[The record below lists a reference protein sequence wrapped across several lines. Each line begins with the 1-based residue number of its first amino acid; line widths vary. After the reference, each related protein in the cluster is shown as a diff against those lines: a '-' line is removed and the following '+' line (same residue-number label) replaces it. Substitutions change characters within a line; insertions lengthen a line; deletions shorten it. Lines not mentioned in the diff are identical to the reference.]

1 VEAEQQNKPLRTH
14 GFDAAL
20 TGGADT
26 PSHLP
31 FSGLAPYSAGMREI
45 VWDTETTGIFPG
57 DGHRIVEI
65 GAVEMIDRV
74 VTGKTFHTY
83 IDPCRAMPKDAQGV
97 HGLST
102 AFLTGQPVFEM
113 IIDGFLAFIGDS
125 PLVAHNAAFD
135 MEFLNTELKRAGM
148 PVIPQSRA
156 IDTLEISRKINP
168 GAKHTLDALC
178 NRYGIDLSGRTKHGA
193 LVDAELLARVYV
205 ELTGGRQIGFDLASQ
220 AVVEELVVDRVN
232 FGIRDHVALPEELE
246 RHAAFIA
253 SLKDPVWLQ

>member
-1 VEAEQQNKPLRTH
+1 MTQQI
-14 GFDAAL
+14 
-20 TGGADT
+20 
-26 PSHLP
+26 
-31 FSGLAPYSAGMREI
+31 REI
-45 VWDTETTGIFPG
+45 VFDTETTGIFPG

-65 GAVEMIDRV
+65 GAVEMIDK
-74 VTGKTFHTY
+74 VTTGRSFHTY
-83 IDPCRAMPKDAQGV
+83 IDPCRAMPKDAQNV

-113 IIDGFLAFIGDS
+113 VVDDFLSFIADS

-135 MEFLNTELKRAGM
+135 MEFLNYELKRANM
-148 PVIPQSRA
+148 PLIPHSRA

-178 NRYGIDLSGRTKHGA
+178 NRYGIDLSARTKHGA

-232 FGIRDHVALPEELE
+232 FGIRDHVALPDEIE
-246 RHAAFIA
+246 RHKAFVA
-253 SLKDPVWLQ
+253 SLKEPIWLQ

>member
-1 VEAEQQNKPLRTH
+1 
-14 GFDAAL
+14 
-20 TGGADT
+20 
-26 PSHLP
+26 
-31 FSGLAPYSAGMREI
+31 MREI
-45 VWDTETTGIFPG
+45 VFDTETTGIFPG

-74 VTGKTFHTY
+74 VTGRTFHTY
-83 IDPCRAMPKDAQGV
+83 VDPERPMPKDAQNV

-113 IIDGFLAFIGDS
+113 IVNDFLGFIEDS

-135 MEFLNTELKRAGM
+135 MEFLNWELKRARL
-148 PVIPQSRA
+148 PLIPHSRA

-205 ELTGGRQIGFDLASQ
+205 ELTGGRQIGFDLVETA
-220 AVVEELVVDRVN
+220 ATEELKVDRVN
-232 FGIRDHVALPEELE
+232 FGIRHHVALPEELE
-246 RHAAFIA
+246 RHAQFVS
-253 SLKDPVWLQ
+253 SLKDPLWLN